1 MKKIKYVF
9 CLLIVASIFTAFTIN
24 NSSASDL
31 TSVTIT
37 KTINRINGKDEKKLD
52 GIIYGLL
59 KIGHETKLSDDKKK
73 ELVSEM
79 SAKSLDDLI
88 KKYDKYGALR
98 ISIPTDT
105 NGKTIVKNLEPGTYY
120 VTEIKKYNGKW
131 IVDKAGVPLIITAVS
146 NTRLNVNSK
155 SYFPERPEKKDNRIE
170 EKGDNR
176 RNDKEEDN
184 RVSEEKNERENQN
197 NGSKYI
203 IKTGDGV
210 IYTILG
216 SGIILMAFGYRVYK
230 K

>member
-37 KTINRINGKDEKKLD
+37 KTINRINGNDEKKLD

-73 ELVSEM
+73 ELVSEL
-79 SAKSLDDLI
+79 SEKSLDDLI
-88 KKYDKYGALR
+88 KKYDKYGVLR

-120 VTEIKKYNGKW
+120 VTEIKKDNGKL

-146 NTRLNVNSK
+146 NTSLTVNSK
-155 SYFPERPEKKDNRIE
+155 SYFPERPDKKDNRR
-170 EKGDNR
+170 D
-176 RNDKEEDN
+176 DKEEDN

>member
-155 SYFPERPEKKDNRIE
+155 SYFPERPDKKDNRR
-170 EKGDNR
+170 D
-176 RNDKEEDN
+176 DKEEDN
-184 RVSEEKNERENQN
+184 RVSEEKKERENQN
-197 NGSKYI
+197 NGGKYI
-203 IKTGDGV
+203 IKTGDWM
-210 IYTILG
+210 IYPILG

>member
-120 VTEIKKYNGKW
+120 VTEIKKDNGKW

-155 SYFPERPEKKDNRIE
+155 SYFPERPEKKDNR
-170 EKGDNR
+170 
-176 RNDKEEDN
+176 RNDKEENN

>member
-120 VTEIKKYNGKW
+120 VTEIKKDNGKW

-146 NTRLNVNSK
+146 NTSLTVNSK
-155 SYFPERPEKKDNRIE
+155 SYFPERPDKKDNRR
-170 EKGDNR
+170 D
-176 RNDKEEDN
+176 DKEEDN
-184 RVSEEKNERENQN
+184 RVSEEKKERENQN
-197 NGSKYI
+197 NGGKYI
-203 IKTGDGV
+203 IKTGDWM
-210 IYTILG
+210 IYPILG